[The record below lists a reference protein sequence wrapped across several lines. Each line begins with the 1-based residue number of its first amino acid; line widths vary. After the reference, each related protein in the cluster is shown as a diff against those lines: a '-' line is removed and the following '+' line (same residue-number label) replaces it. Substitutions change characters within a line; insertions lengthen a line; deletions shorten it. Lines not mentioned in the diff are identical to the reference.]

1 MTEEIKDIKKVLI
14 ANRGEV
20 ALRIIRTL
28 REMDIKSVAIYSAAD
43 KFCAHVQ
50 AADEA
55 LCIGPQNPKESYLNI
70 EAIITA
76 AKITK
81 ADAIHPGYGFLAENV
96 AFAKAVED
104 AGLIFIGPNS
114 QTILE
119 LGQKAHAKLLAKKSG
134 VPLIPGSKGIVA
146 KKDALKEAQKIGF
159 PIMIKAALGGGGK
172 GMRVAWTKRDFS
184 YAFDTASAEAQNAFG
199 NGQVYFEKLILNP
212 RHIEVQVAADN
223 YGNAVAFAERDCSM
237 QRHHQK
243 LIEESPSP
251 FVNAT
256 LRKKLQSAA
265 LNLIKEANYK
275 GLGTVEFLL
284 DEDHNFY
291 FMEVNTRLQVEH
303 PITERVCGSLDLVK
317 IQIEIAQGKKLSVTK
332 EQAQNITCHA
342 IEHRINAEDFENNWL
357 PDPGDIKDI
366 SWPGG
371 IGVRI
376 DSHIYTNYCVPPFY
390 DSLIAK
396 LIISAPTRKE
406 AIKRGLR
413 ALEEFKVKGIKT
425 TIDLHKILLQ
435 NEDFING
442 NARTG
447 LIEKILDEH
456 KK

>member
-1 MTEEIKDIKKVLI
+1 MKENILHIDKVLI

-28 REMDIKSVAIYSAAD
+28 REMDIKSVAVYSAAD

-81 ADAIHPGYGFLAENV
+81 AQAIHPGYGFLAENV

-134 VPLIPGSKGIVA
+134 VPLIPGSKGIVD
-146 KKDALKEAQKIGF
+146 KKDSLKEAEKIGF

-265 LNLIKEANYK
+265 LDLIKEANYK

-284 DEDHNFY
+284 DEERNFY

-317 IQIEIAQGKKLSVTK
+317 IQIEIAQGKKLSITK

-357 PDPGDIKDI
+357 PDPGDIKEI

-376 DSHIYTNYCVPPFY
+376 DSHIYPNYSVPPFY

>member
-1 MTEEIKDIKKVLI
+1 MKETILNFDKVLI

-28 REMDIKSVAIYSAAD
+28 REMGIKSVAVYSAAD

-70 EAIITA
+70 DAIITA
-76 AKITK
+76 AKISK
-81 ADAIHPGYGFLAENV
+81 VQAIHPGYGFLAENV

-104 AGLIFIGPNS
+104 AGLVFIGPNS

-146 KKDALKEAQKIGF
+146 KKDSLKEAEKIGF
-159 PIMIKAALGGGGK
+159 PLMIKAALGGGGK
-172 GMRVAWTKRDFS
+172 GMRVAWTKRDFPFA
-184 YAFDTASAEAQNAFG
+184 YDTASAEAQNAFG

-223 YGNAVAFAERDCSM
+223 YGNSIAFVERDCSM

-284 DEDHNFY
+284 DEEHNFY

-317 IQIEIAQGKKLSVTK
+317 IQIEIAQGKKLSITK
-332 EQAQNITCHA
+332 EQAQTITCHA
-342 IEHRINAEDFENNWL
+342 IEHRINAEDYQNNWL

-376 DSHIYTNYCVPPFY
+376 DSHIYNNYSVPPFY

-406 AIKRGLR
+406 ALKRSMR

-425 TIDLHKILLQ
+425 TIDLHKVLLQ

-442 NARTG
+442 NAKTG

>member
-1 MTEEIKDIKKVLI
+1 MKETILKIDKVLI
-14 ANRGEV
+14 ANRGEI

-70 EAIITA
+70 DAIITA

-81 ADAIHPGYGFLAENV
+81 AQAIHPGYGFLAENV
-96 AFAKAVED
+96 AFAKAVEE
-104 AGLIFIGPNS
+104 AGLIFIGPKA

-134 VPLIPGSKGIVA
+134 VPLIPGSKGIVS
-146 KKDALKEAQKIGF
+146 KKDSLKEAQKIGF
-159 PIMIKAALGGGGK
+159 PLMIKAALGGGGK
-172 GMRVAWTKRDFS
+172 GMRIAWTKRDFPF
-184 YAFDTASAEAQNAFG
+184 AFDTASAEAQNAFG

-223 YGNAVAFAERDCSM
+223 YGNAIAFVERDCSM

-251 FVNAT
+251 FVNAA
-256 LRKKLQSAA
+256 LRKKLQNAA
-265 LNLIKEANYK
+265 LNLIKEANYT

-284 DEDHNFY
+284 DENHNFY

-317 IQIEIAQGKKLSVTK
+317 IQIEIAQGKKLAITK
-332 EQAQNITCHA
+332 EQAQTITCHA
-342 IEHRINAEDFENNWL
+342 LEHRINAEDYQNNWL
-357 PDPGDIKDI
+357 PDPGDIKEI

-376 DSHIYTNYCVPPFY
+376 DSHIYNNYSVPPFY

-406 AIKRGLR
+406 ALKRSAR

-435 NEDFING
+435 NQDFTNG
-442 NARTG
+442 NAKTG
-447 LIEKILDEH
+447 LIEKILNEH

>member
-1 MTEEIKDIKKVLI
+1 MKENILHIDKVLI

-28 REMDIKSVAIYSAAD
+28 REMDIKSVAVYSAAD

-81 ADAIHPGYGFLAENV
+81 AQAIHPGYGFLAENV

-134 VPLIPGSKGIVA
+134 VPLIPGSKGIVD
-146 KKDALKEAQKIGF
+146 KKDSLKEAEKIGF

-172 GMRVAWTKRDFS
+172 GMRVALTKRDFS

-265 LNLIKEANYK
+265 LDLIKEANYK

-284 DEDHNFY
+284 DEERNFY

-317 IQIEIAQGKKLSVTK
+317 IQIEIAQGKKLSITK

-357 PDPGDIKDI
+357 PDPGDIKEI

-376 DSHIYTNYCVPPFY
+376 DSHIYPNYSVPPFY

-442 NARTG
+442 NAKTG

>member
-1 MTEEIKDIKKVLI
+1 MKETILKIDKVLI
-14 ANRGEV
+14 ANRGEI

-43 KFCAHVQ
+43 KFCAHVK

-76 AKITK
+76 AKISK

-96 AFAKAVED
+96 TFAKAVEE
-104 AGLIFIGPNS
+104 AGLIFIGPKA

-134 VPLIPGSKGIVA
+134 VPLIPGSKGIVS
-146 KKDALKEAQKIGF
+146 KKDSLKEAQKIGF
-159 PIMIKAALGGGGK
+159 PLMIKAALGGGGK
-172 GMRVAWTKRDFS
+172 GMRIAWTKRDFPF
-184 YAFDTASAEAQNAFG
+184 AFDTASAEAQNAFG

-212 RHIEVQVAADN
+212 RHIEVQVAVDN
-223 YGNAVAFAERDCSM
+223 YGNAIAFVERDCSM

-243 LIEESPSP
+243 IIEESPSP
-251 FVNAT
+251 FVNAA
-256 LRKKLQSAA
+256 LRKKLQNAA
-265 LNLIKEANYK
+265 LNLIKEANYT

-303 PITERVCGSLDLVK
+303 PITEMVCGSLDLVK
-317 IQIEIAQGKKLSVTK
+317 IQIEIAQGKKLSITK

-342 IEHRINAEDFENNWL
+342 LEHRINAEDYQNNWL

-376 DSHIYTNYCVPPFY
+376 DSHIYNNYSVPPFY

-406 AIKRGLR
+406 ALKRSAR

-435 NEDFING
+435 NQDFTNG
-442 NARTG
+442 NAKTG
-447 LIEKILDEH
+447 LIEKILNEH

>member
-1 MTEEIKDIKKVLI
+1 MKENLLAINKILI

-28 REMDIKSVAIYSAAD
+28 KEMGIKSVAVYSAAD
-43 KFCAHVQ
+43 KYSAHVK

-70 EAIITA
+70 DAIITA

-81 ADAIHPGYGFLAENV
+81 AQAIHPGYGFLAENV
-96 AFAKAVED
+96 AFAKAVEEN
-104 AGLIFIGPNS
+104 GLIFIGPKA

-134 VPLIPGSKGIVA
+134 VPLIPGSKGIVS
-146 KKDALKEAQKIGF
+146 KKDSLKEAEKIGF

-172 GMRVAWTKRDFS
+172 GMRVAWTKRDFPF
-184 YAFDTASAEAQNAFG
+184 AFDTASAEAQNAFASD
-199 NGQVYFEKLILNP
+199 QVYFEKLILNP
-212 RHIEVQVAADN
+212 RHIEVQIAADN
-223 YGNAVAFAERDCSM
+223 YGNAIAFAERDCSM

-251 FVNAT
+251 FVTPA
-256 LRKKLQSAA
+256 LRKKLQNAA
-265 LNLIKEANYK
+265 LNLIKEAGYI

-284 DEDHNFY
+284 DEEHNFY

-303 PITERVCGSLDLVK
+303 PITELVCGSIDLVK
-317 IQIEIAQGKKLSVTK
+317 IQIEIAQGKKLSLTK

-342 IEHRINAEDFENNWL
+342 IEHRINAEDYQNDWL

-366 SWPGG
+366 CWPGG
-371 IGVRI
+371 LGVRV
-376 DSHIYTNYCVPPFY
+376 DSHIYTNYSVPPFY

-396 LIISAPTRKE
+396 LIISAPTRQE
-406 AIKRGLR
+406 ALKRSAR
-413 ALEEFKVKGIKT
+413 ALEEFKVQGIKT
-425 TIDLHKILLQ
+425 TIDLHKLLLA
-435 NEDFING
+435 NEDFIAGNG
-442 NARTG
+442 KTD
-447 LIEKILDEH
+447 LIEKILNEH